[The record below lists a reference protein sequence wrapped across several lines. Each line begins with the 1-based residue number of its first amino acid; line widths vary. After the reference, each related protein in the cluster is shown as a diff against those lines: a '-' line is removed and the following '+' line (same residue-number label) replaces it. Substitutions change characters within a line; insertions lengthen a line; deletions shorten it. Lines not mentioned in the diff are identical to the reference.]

1 MAGEGATNGAVG
13 SWQRSREQHTT
24 LGKEGRNMQR
34 ARRSTLGKEGH
45 TRQGGA
51 QYIESTLHWAK
62 SSTICRE
69 YYWAKRGT
77 LGKEEHTVQRAKLGM
92 LADNPSVFTVSFS
105 FRLYA
110 MSEADIP
117 LFPHFHWHLSEF
129 PFIGLYIKVINCP
142 HSIT

>member
-77 LGKEEHTVQRAKLGM
+77 LGKEEHTVQRAKLGKESHASRQPFSLYRLLLLSSRAM
-92 LADNPSVFTVSFS
+92 L
-105 FRLYA
+105 
-110 MSEADIP
+110 
-117 LFPHFHWHLSEF
+117 
-129 PFIGLYIKVINCP
+129 
-142 HSIT
+142 